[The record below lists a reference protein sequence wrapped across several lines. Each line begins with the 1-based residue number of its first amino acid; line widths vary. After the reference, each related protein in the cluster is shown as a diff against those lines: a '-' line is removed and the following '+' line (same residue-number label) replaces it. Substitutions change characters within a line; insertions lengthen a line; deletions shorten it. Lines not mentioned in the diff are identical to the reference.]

1 MDFTSVLVVNFNG
14 RRFLDD
20 CLSALERQTLP
31 RRAFET
37 LLIDNGSTDDSV
49 AFVRSRFPGVRVIA
63 LERNLGFT
71 GANNVGFRLARGRN
85 LVLLNNDTR
94 AHPDWLSALVAAAD
108 RSGAGGVAS
117 RIVFRDDPNVLNST
131 GLQLLRD
138 GRGADRDRGRADH
151 PHPRKEGEIFGGC
164 GAALLVRRELLDD
177 LGGFDPELFMYY
189 EDLDLAWR
197 GRLRGWRFV
206 YEPAAVVEHVCGGSS
221 EPSSPFVVHQI
232 ERNRAL
238 IAMRNAPAGLAL
250 WSSAGLAARLG
261 RECFRCLAGQSRRG
275 LTSARLRGMTA
286 ALAAVI
292 ARLPQ
297 RWLARYE
304 TRVARRRRPD
314 RNILRWMVEAP

>member
-20 CLSALERQTLP
+20 CLSALERQTLS

-49 AFVRSRFPGVRVIA
+49 AFVRSRFPSVRVIA
-63 LERNLGFT
+63 LARNCGFT

-85 LVLLNNDTR
+85 IVLLNNDTR
-94 AHPDWLSALVAAAD
+94 ADPDWLRSLVAAAA

-117 RIVFRDDPNVLNST
+117 RIVFRNDPNVLNST
-131 GLQLLRD
+131 GLRLLRD
-138 GRGADRDRGRADH
+138 GRGADRDLGRPDS
-151 PHPRKEGEIFGGC
+151 PHPRVAGEVFGGC
-164 GAALLVRRELLDD
+164 GAALLLRRELIDD
-177 LGGFDPELFMYY
+177 LGGFDPKLFMYY

-197 GRLRGWRFV
+197 SRLRGWRFV
-206 YEPAAVVEHVCGGSS
+206 YEPTAVVEHVCGGSS
-221 EPSSPFVVHQI
+221 EPASSFVVHQV

-238 IAMRNAPAGLAL
+238 IALRNAPAGLAL
-250 WSSAGLAARLG
+250 WSSAGLAARIG
-261 RECFRCLAGQSRRG
+261 REVFRCVTADSRRG

-286 ALAAVI
+286 ALMAVI
-292 ARLPQ
+292 GRLPE

-314 RNILRWMVEAP
+314 RDILRWTVEPS